1 MYIIANSVFKMEKET
16 GTKKVKKPWPTKDAM
31 EQIYEM
37 KLWGDNDSQFYS
49 GDGSHHPEIVLP
61 YIDVLTSFLLS
72 FNEPLVVCDL
82 GCGDFNIGKELV
94 KHTKRYVAVDI
105 VEDLI
110 RYNKEQF
117 KDDHL
122 EFYCLD
128 IAVDNLPS
136 GDCAIL
142 RQVLQHISNAEVE
155 QVLLKLIDF
164 KYVILTEHI
173 PEGDFIPNED
183 IISGQG
189 IRLKKNSGLDI
200 LASPFN
206 FKVKE
211 EKQLLS
217 VVLPDTKGVIITTLY
232 TIF

>member
-1 MYIIANSVFKMEKET
+1 MEKET
-16 GTKKVKKPWPTKDAM
+16 SIKKVKKPWPTKDAM

-49 GDGSHHPEIVLP
+49 GEGSHHPEIVLP
-61 YIDVLTSFLLS
+61 YVAVLTSFLSS
-72 FNEPLVVCDL
+72 FEEPLVVCDL

-94 KHTKRYVAVDI
+94 TYTKRYIAIDI

-110 RYNKEQF
+110 RYNKEVF
-117 KDDHL
+117 KEENL

-128 IAVDNLPS
+128 IAVDDLPS
-136 GDCAIL
+136 GDCVIL
-142 RQVLQHISNAEVE
+142 RQVLQHISNTEVQ
-155 QVLLKLIDF
+155 QVLYKLTDF
-164 KYVILTEHI
+164 KYIILTEHL
-173 PEGDFIPNED
+173 PEGNFVPNED

-217 VVLPDTKGVIITTLY
+217 VALPDTNGVIITTLY
-232 TIF
+232 TTF